1 MTENTED
8 SRLLDATLKKEIQT
22 AYSRFLD
29 SRGLKARPAQKQMIA
44 AVARTLGAIR
54 VDEKGH
60 RLGESHIVAVEAGT
74 GTGKTIAYLLAAL
87 PIAKKHDLKLVVSTA
102 TVALQEQLIDK
113 DLPELSQHAELS
125 FRFTLAKGRGRY
137 LCLNKAEQLLD
148 DQVAMG
154 QMALYEDEEQRKVE
168 PSVLETVRQ
177 LMQRYA
183 EGKWDGDRDKL
194 SDAPAEDTWSHLT
207 SDHMQCSNR
216 RCINFSVCPFFRARE
231 QMVDADLVI
240 ANHDLVLADLS
251 LGGGAIL
258 PEPANTLYIF
268 DEGHHLADKAG
279 SHFSYSLRLVA
290 ALRMVAGMEKK
301 LQQFSQQC
309 SSSFLDD
316 LVVKMHQP
324 ITDLS
329 VALSAWRE
337 LAESLSF
344 ESDRGRTPR
353 VRFSQG
359 KQPESW
365 MSPAREVMHCCQRI
379 LQQLEQLGALIKEAL
394 EGNLADIE
402 RTQAETF
409 FPQLGFY
416 LNRIQQMSW
425 LAGSFA
431 RPDEDGQSPIARWV
445 VLHDTAQGFEYECCS
460 SPVSVAATLQEHL
473 WQACFG
479 ALVTSATLTALGHFD
494 RLKQTLGLADDTPCE
509 RLASP
514 FDYYHAAELH
524 IPKML
529 YDPGRVDE
537 HTQEVTAYIN
547 KELPN
552 LSATLV
558 LFSSWKQMFRVIEG
572 LQDDLRSMVI
582 EQGSCSKS
590 VMLQQHRDRIDQG
603 QSSCIFGL
611 ASFAEGVDLPGDYLK
626 EVIITKLPFSVPDDP
641 VDATLAEWI
650 EQQGG
655 NAFSD
660 WAVPAASMRL
670 TQAVG
675 RLLRTEKDRGRVV
688 ILDRRLTAKFYG
700 RQILNALPPF
710 RQVF

>member
-1 MTENTED
+1 M
-8 SRLLDATLKKEIQT
+8 LDASLKKEIQT
-22 AYSRFLD
+22 AYSQFLD

-54 VDEKGH
+54 ADEKGK
-60 RLGESHIVAVEAGT
+60 RLGESHLVAVEAGT

-87 PIAKKHDLKLVVSTA
+87 PIAKRHNLKLVVSTA

-113 DLPELSQHAELS
+113 DLPELAEHAGLS
-125 FRFTLAKGRGRY
+125 FRYTLAKGRGRY

-148 DQVAMG
+148 TQVSLG
-154 QMALYEDEEQRKVE
+154 QMALYEDEEQLKVE
-168 PSVLETVRQ
+168 PSVLEKVR
-177 LMQRYA
+177 LIMQRYA
-183 EGKWDGDRDKL
+183 EGVWDGDKDKL
-194 SDAPAEDTWSHLT
+194 NDAPTDEIWGLLT

-216 RCINFSVCPFFRARE
+216 RCINFSVCPFYRARE

-258 PEPANTLYIF
+258 PEPSNTLYVF

-279 SHFSYSLRLVA
+279 SHFSYSLRLLT
-290 ALRMVAGMEKK
+290 ALRLIGGMEKK
-301 LQQFSQQC
+301 LLQFSQHC

-316 LVVKMHQP
+316 LVTRMHQP
-324 ITDLS
+324 IADLLL
-329 VALSAWRE
+329 ALNAWRE
-337 LAESLSF
+337 LAEGLSF
-344 ESDRGRTPR
+344 DSDRGRTPR
-353 VRFSQG
+353 VRFTNG
-359 KQPESW
+359 RQPESW
-365 MSPAREVMHCCQRI
+365 MIPAKEVSHCCQRL
-379 LQQLEQLGALIKEAL
+379 LQYLEQLAALLKEAM

-402 RTQAETF
+402 RGQAEAF
-409 FPQLGFY
+409 FPQLGFL

-431 RPDEDGQSPIARWV
+431 RPDEAGNSPTARWV
-445 VLHDTAQGFEYECCS
+445 VLHETLQGPEYECCS

-479 ALVTSATLTALGHFD
+479 ALITSATLTALGNFD
-494 RLKQTLGLADDTPCE
+494 RLKQTLGLQKDTPCE
-509 RLASP
+509 RLMSP
-514 FDYYHAAELH
+514 FDYFNAAELH
-524 IPKML
+524 IPKMRN
-529 YDPGRVDE
+529 DPGRVDE
-537 HTQEVTAYIN
+537 HTEEVTAFLN
-547 KELPN
+547 AELPK
-552 LSATLV
+552 LSASLV
-558 LFSSWKQMFRVIEG
+558 LFSSWKQMFKVLEG
-572 LQDDLRSMVI
+572 LNSDLKERVI
-582 EQGSCSKS
+582 EQGGRSKS
-590 VMLQQHRDRIDQG
+590 AMLQQHRERIDQG
-603 QSSCIFGL
+603 QPSCLFGL
-611 ASFAEGVDLPGDYLK
+611 ASFAEGVDLPGDYLTD
-626 EVIITKLPFSVPDDP
+626 VIITKLPFSVPDDP

-660 WAVPAASMRL
+660 LAVPVASMRL

-688 ILDRRLTAKFYG
+688 ILDRRLTGKFYG
-700 RQILNALPPF
+700 RQILDALPPF